1 MVIANVMDIN
11 FAEHHQNGTK
21 ISTLKFR
28 KKAYFINIPQGIE
41 SKWYLSTQN
50 CIYQGFHTKHSP
62 LTIFR
67 IAN

>member
-50 CIYQGFHTKHSP
+50 CIY
-62 LTIFR
+62 
-67 IAN
+67 